1 MATSRGPANGGWTLE
16 SVTEILIRSRDR
28 DESARDALFARL
40 YDELARVA
48 RRQLAGRGATLET
61 AGLIN
66 ETYLRVVDQK
76 QVDWED
82 RSHFFAYAAR
92 AMRHVLVDRARR
104 RGAQKRGGGQ
114 RPVTFTERV
123 VEPEMEVDSILEVDE
138 ALDEL
143 SRTDSRLARMVELR
157 FFGGLTEEEAA
168 EVLGVSARTVR
179 RDWFKAKAF
188 LHEALTRRGHG

>member
-1 MATSRGPANGGWTLE
+1 ME

-28 DESARDALFARL
+28 DESARDALFSRL

-66 ETYLRVVDQK
+66 ETYLRVVDQ
-76 QVDWED
+76 QRVDWED

-104 RGAQKRGGGQ
+104 RSAQKRGGGR

-123 VEPEMEVDSILEVDE
+123 VEPETEFDSILHVDE
-138 ALDEL
+138 ALEEL
-143 SRTDSRLARMVELR
+143 GRTDARLAKTVELR

-168 EVLGVSARTVR
+168 EVLGVSPRTVR

-188 LHEALTRRGHG
+188 LHEALTRRGHD

>member
-1 MATSRGPANGGWTLE
+1 ME

-48 RRQLAGRGATLET
+48 RSQLAGRGATLET

-76 QVDWED
+76 QVEWED

-92 AMRHVLVDRARR
+92 AMRHILVDRARR

-123 VEPEMEVDSILEVDE
+123 GDIDPEPGSILEVDE
-138 ALDEL
+138 ALEEL
-143 SRTDSRLARMVELR
+143 ALAEPRLAKMVELR
-157 FFGGLTEEEAA
+157 FFGGLTEEETGD
-168 EVLGVSARTVR
+168 VLGLSSRTVR

-188 LHEALTRRGHG
+188 LHEALTRRNDG

>member
-1 MATSRGPANGGWTLE
+1 MGGPGNPGASLE

-28 DESARDALFARL
+28 DESARDELFSRL

-48 RRQLAGRGATLET
+48 RSQLGRRDGTLET

-66 ETYLRVVDQK
+66 ETYIRVVDQGR
-76 QVDWED
+76 VGWED

-104 RGAQKRGGGQ
+104 RTAKKRGGGQ
-114 RPVTFTERV
+114 RAVTFTERAV
-123 VEPEMEVDSILEVDE
+123 LSEEEPESILELDE
-138 ALDEL
+138 ALEAL
-143 SRTDSRLARMVELR
+143 SSTDPRLTQVVELR
-157 FFGGLTEEEAA
+157 FFGGLTEEDAA
-168 EVLGVSARTVR
+168 QVLGVSARTIR

-188 LHEALTRRGHG
+188 LHEALTRARDE